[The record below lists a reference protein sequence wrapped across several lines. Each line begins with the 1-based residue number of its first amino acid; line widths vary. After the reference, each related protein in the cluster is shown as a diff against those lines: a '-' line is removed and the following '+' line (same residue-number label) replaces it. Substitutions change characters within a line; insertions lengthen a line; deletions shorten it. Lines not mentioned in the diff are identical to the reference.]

1 MVQHSF
7 ELSSDITMA
16 LNNRPSQLPVS
27 VQQERLELADKFE
40 ALLANDKPWYGHHLM
55 TRDEKTS
62 HRTNSHP
69 S

>member
-1 MVQHSF
+1 
-7 ELSSDITMA
+7 MA